1 MASDTNMLYNNKHN
15 IKTQY
20 GGTK

>member
-1 MASDTNMLYNNKHN
+1 MAANMLHNAKHN

-20 GGTK
+20 GVTK